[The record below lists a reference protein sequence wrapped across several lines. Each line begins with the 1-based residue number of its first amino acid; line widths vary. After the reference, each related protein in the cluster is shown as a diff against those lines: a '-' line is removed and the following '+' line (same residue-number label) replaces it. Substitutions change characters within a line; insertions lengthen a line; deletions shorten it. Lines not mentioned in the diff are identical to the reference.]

1 MANPGGFLKKVIA
14 DKPLGPEKAIFAV
27 REVVQRDIP
36 ICKSR
41 GMACVIEVGG
51 RKRLLT
57 WHGVINEN
65 DQAKPIKLHRSSHE
79 LEMSKIKENGGC
91 SFISVKGRDDA
102 FTGKCSILYLQV
114 PESKEKIK
122 DVVAYSFIGCKDIVK
137 FTFKY
142 SQQSR
147 KHELR
152 SSDKKGCF
160 FEKSA
165 ILGSPIIT
173 DKGRVIGVVGE
184 DSNGQFCPN
193 FLTETE
199 FNHEEKDATE
209 GGTCEVKDKDSGCA
223 LDAPDAFDK
232 KENDPSEGGT
242 SEIKVK
248 EYEDSGYA
256 LATPDAT
263 GPIGPSNEN
272 LEKLTNA
279 IIERK
284 SNPPVPTS
292 DQTARKNQEEGL
304 RKFVTG
310 REKSSSS
317 TETVSTFESTGKSA
331 IGQTTNNL
339 TQLKSI
345 ISGKNKGGLEEL
357 KNAASEMG
365 FTVSDNDRGG
375 NCLFHALAE
384 QLEIVTGIPI
394 KHEELRKTL
403 VGYLA
408 GNPKLVSFIWYLQV
422 LSLTSDS
429 VFGLSG

>member
-27 REVVQRDIP
+27 REVLQRDIP
-36 ICKSR
+36 IYQSR
-41 GMACVIEVGG
+41 GMACAIEVGG

-79 LEMSKIKENGGC
+79 LEMSKTKENGGC
-91 SFISVKGRDDA
+91 SFISVKGGDDA

-147 KHELR
+147 KHELH
-152 SSDKKGCF
+152 SSDKKGCII
-160 FEKSA
+160 EKFA

-209 GGTCEVKDKDSGCA
+209 DGTCEVKDKDSGCA

-232 KENDPSEGGT
+232 KENDPCEGGT

-256 LATPDAT
+256 
-263 GPIGPSNEN
+263 GPIGLTNEN

-284 SNPPVPTS
+284 SN
-292 DQTARKNQEEGL
+292 RKG
-304 RKFVTG
+304 VC
-310 REKSSSS
+310 
-317 TETVSTFESTGKSA
+317 
-331 IGQTTNNL
+331 
-339 TQLKSI
+339 
-345 ISGKNKGGLEEL
+345 EL
-357 KNAASEMG
+357 
-365 FTVSDNDRGG
+365 
-375 NCLFHALAE
+375 
-384 QLEIVTGIPI
+384 
-394 KHEELRKTL
+394 
-403 VGYLA
+403 
-408 GNPKLVSFIWYLQV
+408 
-422 LSLTSDS
+422 
-429 VFGLSG
+429 